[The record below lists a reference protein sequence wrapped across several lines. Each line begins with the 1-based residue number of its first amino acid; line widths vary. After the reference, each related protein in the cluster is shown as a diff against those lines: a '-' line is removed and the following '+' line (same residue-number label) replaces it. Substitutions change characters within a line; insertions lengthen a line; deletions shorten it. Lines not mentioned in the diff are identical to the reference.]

1 MFHVNYGWKAKI
13 GLIYMAASEVMEPE
27 FYAMAP
33 EGVITLTTRIHF
45 ASMTAQTIRDMLS
58 SDELEHCTQLL
69 ALAQCDVIL
78 FGGTSCSFLGGPK
91 WEKRL
96 LGRMEVMSG
105 GITVTNT
112 SQACV
117 NALKAV
123 NAKNIVF
130 AAPYTA
136 DINEAGVDYFTKQG
150 FNVVRDKGLGMA
162 VEREIATL
170 PLADVYRLAR
180 DTDSPDADAV
190 FISCT
195 GMRTIPIIETLEAD
209 LKKPVISAVQASMW
223 YALKVLGINDFVPG
237 TGSLFAV

>member
-1 MFHVNYGWKAKI
+1 VFSVNYAWRGKI

-33 EGVITLTTRIHF
+33 EGVVTLTTRIHF

-69 ALAQCDVIL
+69 ALAECGVIL
-78 FGGTSCSFLGGPK
+78 FGGTSCSFLGGPE
-91 WEKRL
+91 WERSL
-96 LGRMEVMSG
+96 LGRMKKMSG
-105 GITVTNT
+105 GITVINT
-112 SQACV
+112 AQASV
-117 NALKAV
+117 NALRAV
-123 NAKNIVF
+123 KAKNIVF

-150 FNVVRDKGLGMA
+150 FNVVRDKGLGMT
-162 VEREIATL
+162 VEREVARL
-170 PLADVYRLAR
+170 PLEDVYRLAR

-209 LKKPVISAVQASMW
+209 LKKPVVSAVQASMW

-237 TGSLFAV
+237 TGSLFAL